1 MRNGLPC
8 GKLKIMGSN
17 EYSSLLLVFMICN
30 ILVEVIILLFLI
42 EIFHVDYLFAF
53 LIRYT

>member
-1 MRNGLPC
+1 MKNGLPY

-42 EIFHVDYLFAF
+42 EIFHVGYLFAF